1 MQAPHAHEQEGDTVD
16 TSIKSWTLLLGSTIV
31 AGMIATGHVQL
42 LVDGLSAAGDVLWWL
57 VRPIGPAQ

>member
-1 MQAPHAHEQEGDTVD
+1 MQAPHAHEQEGETVD

-42 LVDGLSAAGDVLWWL
+42 LVEVMSSAGDVVLWL
-57 VRPIGPAQ
+57 IRPLGPAS